1 MCVCLVCV
9 FCLRVCV
16 SVCVLESLRCVSF
29 YVCRVCVC
37 LSLPLFCSY
46 DRCLFQFASRAGA
59 RAVSLFLSCSLSLSL
74 SRAPS
79 LPLARSKRACVA
91 CGSGAAFFGDKIL
104 GVHVVR
110 AQSDQCSLNLGLL
123 TTVYGLAV
131 SNDFFAEH
139 LRVILPLQVDEAL
152 GSLATRQKHDA
163 GSMVEAAVAAVD
175 KLHQDAKDKP
185 TNSPILNLARWLV
198 TVARTRLESDYNINA
213 KGLLLEQG
221 GRVDATLLPGF
232 PDHAPQFCA
241 VATLGDSRCE
251 ATGSNIKDS
260 QQDAARML
268 LANLGI
274 LSSEITAR
282 KRISAT
288 IPPTSTHAWMPYN
301 TQKFLGAKLKN
312 DESLYEWWLRK
323 TTDGCTI
330 SKAKKDAFHRMT
342 MSVVCLPFVAQVD
355 TWCSD
360 THTHVNTSS
369 AEVPAVEAL
378 VAVKLRLRHDGDSLL
393 PGPLHVETFTASG
406 TSNTNARALVALK
419 VNAFFLDRLA
429 TENNQL
435 LKNTL

>member
-1 MCVCLVCV
+1 VC
-9 FCLRVCV
+9 
-16 SVCVLESLRCVSF
+16 
-29 YVCRVCVC
+29 
-37 LSLPLFCSY
+37 P
-46 DRCLFQFASRAGA
+46 
-59 RAVSLFLSCSLSLSL
+59 
-74 SRAPS
+74 
-79 LPLARSKRACVA
+79 
-91 CGSGAAFFGDKIL
+91 AFFGDKIL

-110 AQSDQCSLNLGLL
+110 AQSEQCSLNLGLL
-123 TTVYGLAV
+123 TTVHGLAV
-131 SNDFFAEH
+131 SNEFFAEH

-185 TNSPILNLARWLV
+185 TNSPILNLAEWLV
-198 TVARTRLESDYNINA
+198 TVAQMRLESDYNINA
-213 KGLLLEQG
+213 KGLLLEKG

-251 ATGSNIKDS
+251 ATGSSIKDS

-288 IPPTSTHAWMPYN
+288 IPPTSTQAWIPIN
-301 TQKFLGAKLKN
+301 VERFLAANLKN

-323 TTDGCTI
+323 TTGGCTN
-330 SKAKKDAFHRMT
+330 SKAKKDAFHCMT

-355 TWCSD
+355 TWCSN
-360 THTHVNTSS
+360 THTHLSTSPS
-369 AEVPAVEAL
+369 EVSTVEAL
-378 VAVKLRLRHDGDSLL
+378 VAVKLRLRHDGDSSL

-406 TSNTNARALVALK
+406 TSNTNARAHVALK